1 MASIDIAFDPEL
13 FAKATVTLTVLMDP
27 IGNIPVFLALTRR
40 FDAPARRRAARQGSL
55 MAGAVIL
62 LFAVFGELI
71 LRGLGIGLPA
81 LKLAGGLLLLLVA
94 LELLQPFDE
103 GLHDEEPAADNQ
115 SVNVALV
122 PLGTPMVAGPG
133 AIATTMVYMRQ
144 ADGFGGALS
153 VVAAVLTALLLIF
166 IALRFAST
174 LSRVLKP
181 NGVHVMSRVMG
192 LLLAAIAVQL
202 GASAIEQWINEG
214 VA

>member
-1 MASIDIAFDPEL
+1 MTSPDLAFDPEL
-13 FAKATVTLTVLMDP
+13 FAKATVTMTVLMDP

-40 FDAPARRRAARQGSL
+40 FDQPARRRAARQGSL

-81 LKLAGGLLLLLVA
+81 LKFAGGLLLLLVA

-103 GLHDEEPAADNQ
+103 GLHEPDADGQ
-115 SVNVALV
+115 SVVNVALV

-144 ADGFGGALS
+144 ADGLGGALS
-153 VVAAVLTALLLIF
+153 VVLAVLAALALIF

-202 GASAIEQWINEG
+202 AASAIEQWITEG
-214 VA
+214 VT